1 MKVCLIGDS
10 LTSLVLAK
18 ILANK
23 KINVFLYYNKKSFSY
38 SKNRTIGISKTNL
51 DYLNTEVHKLK
62 KSIFWDINEIEVY
75 SSKYEDN
82 RILEFN
88 KPKSVL
94 FSIFKNNDVYKLI
107 DNSLK
112 KNKFFKK
119 FLIKDAKF
127 YKTILLN
134 RDYDLIINCENN
146 NPISKKLFYKK
157 IIKDYKSL
165 AYTTIINHQKFS
177 NNKAVQVFTE
187 KGPIAFLPIS
197 NNKTSIVFSKI
208 NQEGDVNDLEIKKLI
223 FKNNKDYQI
232 KKFKKFEKFQ
242 LKFSATRS
250 YYYGN
255 VMEFGDSLHRIHPL
269 AGQGFNMTLRDLK
282 KLSKIIQNKIDLG
295 LNLDHSIYEEFQK
308 ETMHYN
314 SIFLFGIDFIYEF
327 FKFDSNYKN
336 NYSNKIF
343 KFINK
348 NKFFNRIVSKYAD
361 EGLSL

>member
-1 MKVCLIGDS
+1 MGLFRR
-10 LTSLVLAK
+10 A
-18 ILANK
+18 AP
-23 KINVFLYYNKKSFSY
+23 
-38 SKNRTIGISKTNL
+38 
-51 DYLNTEVHKLK
+51 K

-94 FSIFKNNDVYKLI
+94 FSMFKNNDVYKLI

-165 AYTTIINHQKFS
+165 AYTSIINHQKFS

-208 NQEGDVNDLEIKKLI
+208 NQERDVNDLEIKKLI

-232 KKFKKFEKFQ
+232 KKFKKFEKFP

-269 AGQGFNMTLRDLK
+269 AGQGFNMSLRDI
-282 KLSKIIQNKIDLG
+282 KLLSYLIDEKISLG
-295 LNLDHSIYEEFQK
+295 LDIDHTICEEFQK
-308 ETMHYN
+308 N
-314 SIFLFGIDFIYEF
+314 SQDKNFLFSTGIDFIYEF
-327 FKFDSNYKN
+327 FNFENKLNTDSFSKSVKFLGK
-336 NYSNKIF
+336 NKI
-343 KFINK
+343 IN
-348 NKFFNRIVSKYAD
+348 NFFTKIANDGIVI
-361 EGLSL
+361 